1 MRVFVDVNVFMD
13 VQRKRAGWKQ
23 SFAVIKSVVEGRNEG
38 YVSALTPVI
47 IYFLRRRVRDEESAR
62 RETSDLIKGFK
73 VVSLTEEILSNSFK
87 EERIDDFEDAIQFHS
102 AKGCDVFVTRNKRDY
117 EGVRDQIEILTPEE
131 FIERHGL

>member
-1 MRVFVDVNVFMD
+1 
-13 VQRKRAGWKQ
+13 
-23 SFAVIKSVVEGRNEG
+23 
-38 YVSALTPVI
+38 
-47 IYFLRRRVRDEESAR
+47 
-62 RETSDLIKGFK
+62 